1 MSTAADTETQ
11 GFVARQRKPLYS
23 LLTAEGVGQIGNNMT
38 IVAGP
43 WFVLETTGSA
53 ALTGLVG
60 AALAFGAVVPA
71 VLGGPLVDQ
80 LGFKRASVLAD
91 IVSAVAIGAVP
102 VLQLMGVLELWHL
115 LLLVFALSSM
125 NAQGDTAR
133 YALIPTL
140 ARWAD
145 MPIERANAADRA
157 CVRLGQVVGPVLA
170 GVLITLVG
178 ATNVLL
184 IDAGTFLASAVLVR
198 LGVPSRAN
206 AAERTP
212 ISEGGGSY
220 TAALV
225 EGLKF
230 VRSSKLLLSMVLLAA
245 LGNFLDKPLMAVIA
259 PVYAETVFGS
269 PTSLGIVLGAF
280 GAGAL
285 TGSLVFGAV
294 GSRWPRRRTFLL
306 CYLLGPLV
314 IYGTLAATPTLGWVI
329 IAAAICG
336 LLFGPV
342 NPIIV
347 TVIQKRTPPQML
359 GRAFGALIAI
369 AQAGI
374 PIGAVLAGV
383 AIQTF
388 GLIPTIVA
396 MAALYLS
403 VSGAMFF
410 NRSLHGMD
418 DRPGTPF
425 GQLQKSRQE
434 RDPDLRT
441 GSA

>member
-1 MSTAADTETQ
+1 MAASADAETR
-11 GFVARQRKPLYS
+11 GIVARQRKPLYS
-23 LLTAEGVGQIGNNMT
+23 LLAAESVGQIGNNMT
-38 IVAGP
+38 LVAGP

-60 AALAFGAVVPA
+60 AALALGAVLPA
-71 VLGGPLVDQ
+71 VLGGPLVDR

-102 VLQLMGVLELWHL
+102 VLHLMGVLELWHL
-115 LLLVFALSSM
+115 LLLVFALSSI

-140 ARWAD
+140 AQWAGTST
-145 MPIERANAADRA
+145 ERANAVDRA

-170 GVLITLVG
+170 GILITVFG

-184 IDAGTFLASAVLVR
+184 IDAGTFLASATLVA

-206 AAERTP
+206 SAERAP
-212 ISEGGGSY
+212 LSEGGGSY
-220 TAALV
+220 TAALA
-225 EGLKF
+225 EGLRF

-285 TGSLVFGAV
+285 AGSLLYGAV
-294 GSRWPRRRTFLL
+294 GRRWPRRRTFLL

-314 IYGTLAATPTLGWVI
+314 IYGTLALAPTLGWVVL
-329 IAAAICG
+329 AAAMCG

-347 TVIQKRTPPQML
+347 TVIQDRTPPQML

-369 AQAGI
+369 GQAGI
-374 PIGAVLAGV
+374 PLGAVLAGV
-383 AIQTF
+383 AIQAI

-396 MAALYLS
+396 MGTLYLT

-410 NRSLHGMD
+410 NRSLRGMD
-418 DRPGTPF
+418 LTPDLPKEA
-425 GQLQKSRQE
+425 QPQHAERH
-434 RDPDLRT
+434 RDPRT
-441 GSA
+441 GST